1 MNGSKNHF
9 FHFYRWF
16 DRLILFF
23 IISNS
28 FILAIYDYSEKMKS
42 FNKTLQI
49 IGDFLSAAFLFEA
62 LIKILGM
69 GFIFHKNSYLRDP
82 WNALDFLIVLIG

>member
-1 MNGSKNHF
+1 
-9 FHFYRWF
+9 
-16 DRLILFF
+16 
-23 IISNS
+23 
-28 FILAIYDYSEKMKS
+28 MKS